1 VTGRPGA
8 SVRMVG
14 VGTGRARLSRRL
26 AVLVLGLAVAGCSS
40 GGPPAAAPTTT
51 APTTTAPTTTAARSA
66 GSAATAPA
74 GTRDWPGYHGSAD
87 RAGVAAAMPPVS
99 RLGVVASVRLDGA
112 VYAAPIVAAGL
123 TVVATENDTVF
134 AFDRSY
140 RQVWRRH
147 LGEPS
152 PAAERPCG
160 NIDPLGITGTPVYD
174 PGSGLVYVSPEYG
187 GPPRHELVALDLR
200 TGAVR
205 WRRGVD
211 LPGTETRAMQE
222 RGALAVTG
230 GRVWVPFGGLAGDC
244 GGYKGR
250 LVGIRLDG
258 TGAPVSYTVPTT
270 REAGIWT
277 PPGPVVDSAGD
288 LYVAVGNGESG
299 VGDPYDHSDSVLRI
313 GPDGR
318 LRDSF
323 SPSTWPTD
331 NDADLDLGSQGPT
344 LVGPWV
350 FAAGK
355 SGTGYVLRRGH
366 LGGIGGQV
374 SQAEVC
380 RSFGGTAVAAGIVY
394 VPCTDGIRAVAID
407 GSGALSVR
415 WHADPA
421 LAGSPVV
428 GGGRVWTLD
437 QSGGVLHAL
446 DPATGRTREQVAVG
460 ATSRFATPAISGRDV
475 LVPTLAGLAVVR
487 TS

>member
-1 VTGRPGA
+1 MRAMAGRRAVTVA
-8 SVRMVG
+8 
-14 VGTGRARLSRRL
+14 
-26 AVLVLGLAVAGCSS
+26 LVGLAVAACSGDGS
-40 GGPPAAAPTTT
+40 PAAAPPT
-51 APTTTAPTTTAARSA
+51 AGIPPTTTPTGPARPATT
-66 GSAATAPA
+66 P
-74 GTRDWPGYHGSAD
+74 DWPTYHGSAD
-87 RAGVAAAMPPVS
+87 RAGLAAGMPAVS
-99 RLGVVASVRLDGA
+99 RLAVVASVPLDGA
-112 VYAAPIVAAGL
+112 VYASPIVAGGL
-123 TVVATENDTVF
+123 TIVATESDTVY
-134 AFDRSY
+134 AFDGAY
-140 RQVWRRH
+140 RQVWRQH

-152 PAAERPCG
+152 PAAERACG
-160 NIDPLGITGTPVYD
+160 NIDPLGITGTPGYD
-174 PGSGLVYVSPEYG
+174 ATGGLVYVSPEYG

-200 TGAVR
+200 TGTVR
-205 WRRGVD
+205 WRRSVD

-222 RGALAVTG
+222 RGALAITG

-250 LVGIRLDG
+250 VVGIRLDG
-258 TGAPVSYTVPTT
+258 TGDPVSYTVPTS

-318 LRDSF
+318 LLDSF
-323 SPSTWPTD
+323 SPTTWPTD

-355 SGTGYVLRRGH
+355 SGIGYVLRRDH
-366 LGGIGGQV
+366 LGGVGGQV
-374 SQAEVC
+374 SQADLC

-407 GSGALSVR
+407 ESGKLSVR
-415 WHADPA
+415 WHADPS

-446 DPATGRTREQVAVG
+446 DPATGRTRAQIAVG
-460 ATSRFATPAISGRDV
+460 VTSRFATPAINGRDV
-475 LVPTLAGLAVVR
+475 LVPSLAGLTVVR

>member
-1 VTGRPGA
+1 
-8 SVRMVG
+8 VG
-14 VGTGRARLSRRL
+14 SRRARAGRRL
-26 AVLVLGLAVAGCSS
+26 AVPVLVLGLAAPACSS
-40 GGPPAAAPTTT
+40 GGPPAVGPTRT
-51 APTTTAPTTTAARSA
+51 APASTAARSA
-66 GSAATAPA
+66 ASPSPTPA
-74 GTRDWPGYHGSAD
+74 GARDWPTYHRSAD
-87 RAGVAAAMPPVS
+87 RAGVAAGMPAVS
-99 RLGVVASVRLDGA
+99 RLSVVASVRLDGA
-112 VYAAPIVAAGL
+112 VYASPIVAGGL
-123 TVVATENDTVF
+123 AVVATENDTVY
-134 AFDRSY
+134 AFDGRY
-140 RQVWRRH
+140 RQVWRQH

-174 PGSGLVYVSPEYG
+174 AAGGSVYVSPEYG

-205 WRRGVD
+205 WRHSVD

-250 LVGIRLDG
+250 VVGIRLDG
-258 TGAPVSYTVPTT
+258 TSEPVSYTVPTN

-277 PPGPVVDSAGD
+277 PPGPVVDSTGD

-323 SPSTWPTD
+323 SPTTWPTD

-355 SGTGYVLRRGH
+355 SGTGYVLRRDH

-374 SQAEVC
+374 SQAAVC
-380 RSFGGTAVAAGIVY
+380 RSFGGTAVTAEIVY

-407 GSGALSVR
+407 ASGGLSVR
-415 WHADPA
+415 WHADQA

-446 DPATGRTREQVAVG
+446 DPATGRTREQVTVG
-460 ATSRFATPAISGRDV
+460 ATSRFATPAITGRDV